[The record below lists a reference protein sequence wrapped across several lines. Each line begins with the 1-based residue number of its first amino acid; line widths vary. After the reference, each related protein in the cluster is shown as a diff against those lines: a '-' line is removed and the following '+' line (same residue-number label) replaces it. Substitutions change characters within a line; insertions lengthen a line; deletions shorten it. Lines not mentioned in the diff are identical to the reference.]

1 LNLTKQ
7 VLKQVP
13 AQRTGGI
20 VRCVEPFVETS
31 RMEFLFASSARQLW
45 QLVTRAVE
53 DVEAD
58 VALLHTVKAFVKVL
72 FPDGQPVDHR
82 AVLVL

>member
-1 LNLTKQ
+1 
-7 VLKQVP
+7 
-13 AQRTGGI
+13 
-20 VRCVEPFVETS
+20 
-31 RMEFLFASSARQLW
+31 MELLFASSARQLW

-58 VALLHTVKAFVKVL
+58 VALLHPVKAFVKVL